1 MLPWRRDDVA
11 RAEAERPPGPPRSPV
26 PPMTHGRPRM
36 REDAVVE
43 FGRVVA
49 FSDGV
54 LSIAITLLVLN
65 IDVPTGPAD
74 QMLATLTDNWRQ
86 YVAFALS
93 FAIIGRFWILHHRL
107 FEMAS
112 GFDRSLLIMNLGW
125 LALIVLIPFTT
136 NLLTDYPSEPVSAAC
151 YGAGIGLASLLH
163 WGMVHHLMRAG
174 LINEGTRTAAE
185 ITASFRALMPSVLF
199 LLSVPVAFLSVD
211 AAHVVW
217 FATFLPGMRPRVRA

>member
-1 MLPWRRDDVA
+1 
-11 RAEAERPPGPPRSPV
+11 
-26 PPMTHGRPRM
+26 MTHARPRL

-74 QMLATLTDNWRQ
+74 EMLSDLAHDWRQ

-112 GFDRSLLIMNLGW
+112 GFDRPLLVMNLGW
-125 LALIVLIPFTT
+125 LALIVLMPFTT
-136 NLLTDYPSEPVSAAC
+136 NLVTDYPSEPVSAAC

-174 LINEGTRTAAE
+174 LINESTREAAE
-185 ITASFRALMPSVLF
+185 SAAAVRALAPSVLF
-199 LLSVPVAFLSVD
+199 LLSVPIAFLSVD
-211 AAHVVW
+211 AAHIVW
-217 FATFLPGMRPRVRA
+217 FATFLPGLRPRVSGR